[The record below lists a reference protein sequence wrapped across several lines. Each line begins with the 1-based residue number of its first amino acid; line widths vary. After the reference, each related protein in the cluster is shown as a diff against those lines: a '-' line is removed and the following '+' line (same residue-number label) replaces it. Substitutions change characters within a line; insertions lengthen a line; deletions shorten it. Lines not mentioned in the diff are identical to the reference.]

1 MIKIYT
7 LTFWISFKG
16 FKGTLLILRIQWY
29 FGRLKVSMGI
39 VVVLGAFWSFFKVLG
54 YFGLSWGILAVRGC
68 RYRDFILFIVF
79 FYILV
84 ILTVKTIFLM

>member
-39 VVVLGAFWSFFKVLG
+39 VVVLGAFWSFFIFSS
-54 YFGLSWGILAVRGC
+54 YFSRF
-68 RYRDFILFIVF
+68 RDLRLFWSIKSFQRVF
-79 FYILV
+79 FVWIFCGFGGVLV
-84 ILTVKTIFLM
+84 ILGV